1 MGLRMLDA
9 WQRLDRLVDWERSD
23 RTAMRPS
30 LLPQQDLLH
39 RLGEPQRAVRTV
51 HVTGTK
57 GKGSV
62 CALIEA
68 GLLHAGLR
76 AGRYASPHVLD
87 ITERISLLGRP
98 VQKDRMAAALARV
111 LDARE
116 SACEQGSAGRDAS
129 WFDIVTAAAFVIF
142 ADEGLDWAVIEV
154 GIGGRLDSTNVIE
167 PELAIVT
174 NIGLEHTEVL
184 GNTVE
189 AIAREKGGIIK
200 TGRPVLTGLA
210 AQDPAGAV
218 LREIAAAR
226 GSALHAVD
234 VQACAGF
241 SEANLAMARAALGL
255 LGEAGFCNPRSG
267 QPLSA
272 ADLPAPVVAAVSLP
286 GRAQVFDVPLPA
298 DSGGVLRRV
307 VVDGAHVAFAV
318 AALLAQCR
326 REARHAAVP
335 VVLLALSPDKDAAE
349 IIARL
354 PGQVRTVVCCELG
367 AQRRAWP
374 ATALAT
380 LCGQHG
386 LRALAVP
393 DPAQALAT
401 ALQMLV
407 TRDDWLLATGSLYL
421 AAALHPLLQA
431 RGARAA
437 AASFAAPVDHEAP
450 GQARRAAH

>member
-1 MGLRMLDA
+1 
-9 WQRLDRLVDWERSD
+9 
-23 RTAMRPS
+23 
-30 LLPQQDLLH
+30 
-39 RLGEPQRAVRTV
+39 
-51 HVTGTK
+51 
-57 GKGSV
+57 
-62 CALIEA
+62 
-68 GLLHAGLR
+68 
-76 AGRYASPHVLD
+76 
-87 ITERISLLGRP
+87 
-98 VQKDRMAAALARV
+98 
-111 LDARE
+111 
-116 SACEQGSAGRDAS
+116 
-129 WFDIVTAAAFVIF
+129 
-142 ADEGLDWAVIEV
+142 
-154 GIGGRLDSTNVIE
+154 
-167 PELAIVT
+167 
-174 NIGLEHTEVL
+174 
-184 GNTVE
+184 
-189 AIAREKGGIIK
+189 
-200 TGRPVLTGLA
+200 
-210 AQDPAGAV
+210 
-218 LREIAAAR
+218 
-226 GSALHAVD
+226 VD

-255 LGEAGFCNPRSG
+255 LGEAGFCNPRSA